1 MNPSNRYFFLYDL
14 IEKNFYYSKR
24 LTNGQANMQRSV
36 RQYSHNGVIVPI
48 FLEVIGTGENETEAK
63 TKAQE
68 LIDSYLKA
76 RE

>member
-48 FLEVIGTGENETEAK
+48 FLEVVAIGESEEQAQA
-63 TKAQE
+63 KAQE
-68 LIDSYLKA
+68 LINSYLKE
-76 RE
+76 RQ